1 MSIGDLSHDDCPN
14 CHQRFEIVLL
24 KFKLAGPQMISACPN
39 CAMIQDND
47 PKRASRLGELWKREH
62 LLLNRPSRG
71 AGNEVAAVRTS
82 RRYSFVRDR
91 TPGDAK

>member
-62 LLLNRPSRG
+62 LLLNRKGTLKEWFSFLIS
-71 AGNEVAAVRTS
+71 AGLLIKL
-82 RRYSFVRDR
+82 
-91 TPGDAK
+91 G

>member
-1 MSIGDLSHDDCPN
+1 MSIDDVPHDDCPN
-14 CHQRFEIVLL
+14 CHQRFEIVLV
-24 KFKLAGPQMISACPN
+24 KFKLAGPQMIGACPN

-47 PKRASRLGELWKREH
+47 PKRASWLREFWKREH

-71 AGNEVAAVRTS
+71 AGNEVAVVPRS

-91 TPGDAK
+91 MPGDAK